1 MSDLSDPLAIAKAVG
16 LYEDDPPKKPWGI
29 PRTVTIE
36 TSMMVVGAYALIT
49 LGVWIGLLF

>member
-1 MSDLSDPLAIAKAVG
+1 MEDLSDPLAIAKSLGVYNDA
-16 LYEDDPPKKPWGI
+16 EPKRSWKV

-36 TSMMVVGAYALIT
+36 TSMVAVGAYALVT